1 MYLIGKG
8 GFMDFSKHTFKDEW
22 LAKSLVEH
30 GIIEEDLLKQLRQQF
45 GTAEYLTDVLLQNN
59 YFTEDDMVAFVTKI
73 LKVPYVNLEEVN
85 ISKKA
90 VSLVPDTIAK
100 KHDIFPFQADDQ
112 VITIASANPFNLDAE
127 KEVESVSGRYVKTV
141 FCHRRIILS
150 KINEYYTPDKFINEL
165 VDKSQ
170 INAEEV
176 ETEGSALDEAESAPI
191 VKLVNMIISG
201 AIDQDASDIHI
212 EPLEKSIVVRFRI
225 DGVLRKIMEV
235 PSHTGP
241 ALVSRIKIISNLDIA
256 ETRKPQDGKA
266 KVRKSNRSID
276 LRVSTVPTPFGEKVV
291 IRILDPA
298 KAMVDLRK
306 LGVQGENLEKFEQ
319 ILSLKQGIILVTGPT
334 GSGKTTTLYACLN
347 QLKQS
352 GDTNIMTVEDPIE
365 YMLPGINQVQVNVKA
380 GVTFASALRAFLRQ
394 DPDVILVGETRD
406 LETAQ
411 IAIQASLTGHLVFST
426 LHTNDALT
434 TVTRLIDMG
443 VEPHKVGSALS
454 AVIAQRL
461 VRRICTN
468 CKVPIEPG
476 PQEKKIIPYLTKLGI
491 QPQFAKGKGCNRCG
505 FTGYKGR
512 IALYE
517 ILILDDELA
526 DMISREE
533 PLLKIKKAARRK
545 GFKTLYESAVM
556 LIGQGITDFKE
567 VARVIQ
573 TTTQEEQDLDKPV
586 AAREKAVEK
595 EKVVVESAEAEEEVP
610 AAKPARKSESVLV
623 KPPSER
629 IDPFVDDEPKREKKL
644 ILIAEDTDSIRK
656 MVKQLLMKKGG
667 YDVIEAQNGQE
678 ALDMINKHKPDMVV
692 LDIMMPELN
701 GYEVLKAI
709 RSSLAT
715 LTLPVIM
722 LTALGNTKNEL
733 KGIEL
738 GADDYI
744 VKPFNPEILLA
755 RISRLFKRLE
765 YEYNKNV
772 SFGGRDSSI
781 NVNMM

>member
-1 MYLIGKG
+1 MV
-8 GFMDFSKHTFKDEW
+8 DFSKHQFKDEW
-22 LAKSLVEH
+22 LAQSLVEN
-30 GIIEEDLLKQLRQQF
+30 GIIEKDLLEQLRQQF
-45 GTAEYLTDVLLQNN
+45 GTAEYLVDVLIQNN
-59 YFTEDDMVAFVTKI
+59 FFSEDDLVAFVTKI
-73 LKVPYVNLEEVN
+73 LKVPYVNLDEAR
-85 ISKKA
+85 IQKKA
-90 VSLVPDTIAK
+90 VDLVPENIARK
-100 KHDIFPFQADDQ
+100 FEIFPFKMDDST
-112 VITIASANPFNLDAE
+112 ITIASANPFNLDAE
-127 KEVESVSGRYVKTV
+127 KEVEFVAGRYVRTV
-141 FCHRRIILS
+141 FAHRRQIVS
-150 KINEYYTPDKFINEL
+150 KLNEYYTPDKFIGDI
-165 VDKSQ
+165 VDKANIDS
-170 INAEEV
+170 EDV
-176 ETEGSALDEAESAPI
+176 ETEGTSMDEAESAPI

-212 EPLEKSIVVRFRI
+212 EPLERSVVVRFRI
-225 DGVLRKIMEV
+225 DGVLRKIMEI
-235 PSHTGP
+235 PAQAKA

-266 KVRKSNRSID
+266 KVRKANRSID

-291 IRILDPA
+291 IRILDPS

-306 LGVQGENLEKFEQ
+306 LGVQGENLEKFDK
-319 ILSLKQGIILVTGPT
+319 ILSTKQGIVLVTGPT

-365 YMLPGINQVQVNVKA
+365 YMLPGINQVQVNEKA

-443 VEPHKVGSALS
+443 VEAHKVASSLS

-461 VRRICTN
+461 VRRLCTN
-468 CKVPIEPG
+468 CKVPVKPG
-476 PQEKKIIPYLTKLGI
+476 PQEKKIIPYLNKLGI
-491 QPQFAKGKGCNRCG
+491 KPQFAKAKGCNRCG

-517 ILILDDELA
+517 ILLLDDELR
-526 DMISREE
+526 DMIARGE
-533 PLLKIKKAARRK
+533 PLLKIKKAARKK

-556 LIGQGITDFKE
+556 LIGQGVTDFKE

-573 TTTQEEQDLDKPV
+573 TTSQDERNEEMQAGTEVKKTDAQP
-586 AAREKAVEK
+586 VEK
-595 EKVVVESAEAEEEVP
+595 IKETQTDQRVSQSRPAEQQPIVQAP
-610 AAKPARKSESVLV
+610 T
-623 KPPSER
+623 ER
-629 IDPFVDDEPKREKKL
+629 INPFVDDEPKREKKL

-656 MVKQLLMKKGG
+656 MVKQLLIKKGG
-667 YDVIEAQNGQE
+667 YDVIEAENGQV
-678 ALDMINKHKPDMVV
+678 ALDLINKHKPDMVI

-722 LTALGNTKNEL
+722 LTALSNTKNEL

-755 RISRLFKRLE
+755 RVSRLFKRLE
-765 YEYNKNV
+765 MEYNKNV
-772 SFGGRDSSI
+772 QLGGQSGQTL
-781 NVNMM
+781 NVNMI

>member
-1 MYLIGKG
+1 MV
-8 GFMDFSKHTFKDEW
+8 DFSRHEFKDEW
-22 LAKSLVEH
+22 LAKSLVEN
-30 GIIEEDLLKQLRQQF
+30 GIIENDLLDQLRQQF
-45 GTAEYLTDVLLQNN
+45 GTAEYLTDVLIQNN
-59 YFTEDDMVAFVTKI
+59 FFTEDDLVAFVTKV
-73 LKVPYVNLEEVN
+73 LKVPFVNLDEAR
-85 ISKKA
+85 IQKKA
-90 VSLVPDTIAK
+90 VELVPEQIARK
-100 KHDIFPFQADDQ
+100 FEIFPFQMDDST
-112 VITIASANPFNLDAE
+112 ITIASANPFNLDAE
-127 KEVESVSGRYVKTV
+127 KEVEFVAGRYVKTV
-141 FCHRRIILS
+141 FCHRRIIVS
-150 KINEYYTPDKFINEL
+150 KLNEYYTPDKVIGDI
-165 VDKSQ
+165 VDKAN
-170 INAEEV
+170 IDADDVEAE
-176 ETEGSALDEAESAPI
+176 GASMDEAESAPI

-212 EPLEKSIVVRFRI
+212 EPLERAIVVRFRV
-225 DGVLRKIMEV
+225 DGVLRKIMEI
-235 PSHTGP
+235 PAQAGP

-256 ETRKPQDGKA
+256 ETRRPQDGKA
-266 KVRKSNRSID
+266 KVRKSNRAID

-306 LGVQGENLEKFEQ
+306 LGVQGENLEKFEK
-319 ILSLKQGIILVTGPT
+319 ILSMKQGIVLVTGPT

-365 YMLPGINQVQVNVKA
+365 YMLPGINQVQVNEKA

-443 VEPHKVGSALS
+443 VEPHKVASSLS

-461 VRRICTN
+461 VRRICSG
-468 CKVPIEPG
+468 CKVPVKPG
-476 PQEKKIIPYLTKLGI
+476 PQEKKILPYLKKLGI
-491 QPQFAKGKGCNRCG
+491 KPQFAKGKGCNRCG

-517 ILILDDELA
+517 ILMLDDELK
-526 DMISREE
+526 DMIARGE
-533 PLLKIKKAARRK
+533 PLLKIKKTARRK

-556 LIGQGITDFKE
+556 LIGQGVTDFKE

-573 TTTQEEQDLDKPV
+573 TTGQEEKDEEKPIAPPTQPV
-586 AAREKAVEK
+586 QTAQQTMPSQQPQAA
-595 EKVVVESAEAEEEVP
+595 
-610 AAKPARKSESVLV
+610 AATPRPQEPLV
-623 KPPSER
+623 QAPQER
-629 IDPFVDDEPKREKKL
+629 INPFVDDEPKRDKKL

-667 YDVIEAQNGQE
+667 YDVIEAENGQI
-678 ALDMINKHKPDMVV
+678 ALDMINKHKPDMVI

-722 LTALGNTKNEL
+722 LTALSNTKNEL

-755 RISRLFKRLE
+755 RVSRLFKRIE
-765 YEYNKNV
+765 MEYNNRNV
-772 SFGGRDSSI
+772 QLGGQSGQTL
-781 NVNMM
+781 NVNML

>member
-1 MYLIGKG
+1 ME
-8 GFMDFSKHTFKDEW
+8 FTNHQFKDEW
-22 LAKSLVEH
+22 LAKSLVDY
-30 GIIEEDLLKQLRQQF
+30 GIIEADLLAQLRQQF
-45 GTAEYLTDVLLQNN
+45 GTAEYLSDVLIQNN
-59 YFTEDDMVAFVTKI
+59 FFTEKDIEAFVVKV
-73 LKVPYVNLEEVN
+73 LKVPFVNLDEAN
-85 ISKKA
+85 IQKKA
-90 VSLVPDTIAK
+90 VDLVPEKIARK
-100 KHDIFPFQADDQ
+100 FEIFPFQLDDST
-112 VITIASANPFNLDAE
+112 ITIASSNPFNLDAE
-127 KEVESVSGRYVKTV
+127 KEVEFVAGRYVKTV
-141 FCHRRIILS
+141 FCHKRIITTKL
-150 KINEYYTPDKFINEL
+150 NEYYTPDKFIGDI
-165 VDKSQ
+165 VDKAN
-170 INAEEV
+170 INADEV
-176 ETEGSALDEAESAPI
+176 ENVGTSMDEAESAPI

-212 EPLEKSIVVRFRI
+212 EPLERSIIVRFRV

-235 PSHTGP
+235 PAQAGP

-306 LGVQGENLEKFEQ
+306 LGVQGENFEKFSQ
-319 ILSLKQGIILVTGPT
+319 ILDMKQGIVLVTGPT

-365 YMLPGINQVQVNVKA
+365 YMLPGINQVQVNEKA

-406 LETAQ
+406 LETAT

-443 VEPHKVGSALS
+443 VEPHKVASSLS

-461 VRRICTN
+461 VRRICSG
-468 CKVPIEPG
+468 CAVPVKPG
-476 PQEKKIIPYLTKLGI
+476 PQEKKIIPYLNKLGI
-491 QPQFAKGKGCNRCG
+491 KPQFMKGKGCNRCG
-505 FTGYKGR
+505 FSGYKGR

-517 ILILDDELA
+517 ILLMDDELG
-526 DMISREE
+526 DMVAKGES
-533 PLLKIKKAARRK
+533 LLKIKKAARAK
-545 GFKTLYESAVM
+545 GFKTLYESGVI
-556 LIGQGITDFKE
+556 LIGQGVTDFKE

-573 TTTQEEQDLDKPV
+573 TTMQEEGIEDKPI
-586 AAREKAVEK
+586 APKAEPK
-595 EKVVVESAEAEEEVP
+595 PEVP
-610 AAKPARKSESVLV
+610 SVTENASQPMQQTAPQQQQAKPIVE
-623 KPPSER
+623 PPKER
-629 IDPFVDDEPKREKKL
+629 INPFVDDEPKRDKKM

-656 MVKQLLMKKGG
+656 MVKQLLIKKGG
-667 YDVIEAQNGQE
+667 YDVIEAENGQK
-678 ALDMINKHKPDMVV
+678 ALDMINKHKPDLVI

-715 LTLPVIM
+715 LTLPVMM
-722 LTALGNTKNEL
+722 LTALSNTKNEL

-755 RISRLFKRLE
+755 RVSRLFKRQE
-765 YEYNKNV
+765 MQYNKNV
-772 SFGGRDSSI
+772 QLGGQDGQQL
-781 NVNMM
+781 NVNMI